1 MKTGLVLEGG
11 GMRGLYTI
19 GVLDFFMDKGIT
31 ADYVIG
37 VSAGACNGASFVSK
51 QKGRSY
57 HVNMD
62 YLGDDRYVSLK
73 NLIKTKS
80 IFGMD
85 FLFDDIPNRLNVFD
99 YEAFH
104 SSPCEFIAGV
114 TSVSTGKPVYFGKED
129 MKGYCTVL
137 RASSAIP
144 VFSPMVEYKGEM
156 YLDGG
161 TSDAIPAKKAVEDG
175 CDRLV
180 VVLTRDR
187 GYVKK
192 PESFRALYK
201 RVFKDSPNM
210 IKALDER
217 HEIYNSS
224 LKYVKELEM
233 QGKAIVIA
241 PSKPLKISRFEK
253 NREKLQWLFDLGE
266 SDASQVLEE
275 VKAFTGKEA

>member
-19 GVLDFFMDKGIT
+19 GVLDLLMEKGFDT
-31 ADYVIG
+31 DYVIG

-51 QKGRSY
+51 QRGRSY

-62 YLGDDRYVSLK
+62 YLDDGRYVGLR
-73 NLIKTKS
+73 NLLKTKS

-85 FLFDDIPNRLNVFD
+85 FLFNEIPEKLNIFD

-104 SSPCEFIAGV
+104 SSPCEFITGV
-114 TSVSTGKPVYFGKED
+114 TDVNTGKPVYFGKDD
-129 MKGYCTVL
+129 MRGHCTVL

-144 VFSPMVEYKGEM
+144 VFSPMVEYKGGL

-161 TSDAIPAKKAVEDG
+161 TSDPIPARKAVQDG

-180 VVLTRDR
+180 IVLTRDR
-187 GYVKK
+187 GYKK
-192 PESFRALYK
+192 MPERFKIAYR
-201 RVFKDSPNM
+201 RVFKNHPNM

-217 HEIYNSS
+217 HEIYNGT
-224 LKYVKELEM
+224 LEYVKELEA
-233 QGKAIVIA
+233 QGRAIVIA
-241 PSKPLKISRFEK
+241 PSSPVTIGRFEK
-253 NREKLQWLFDLGE
+253 DKVKLQQLYERGAK
-266 SDASQVLEE
+266 DAQAKLSELQEFIS
-275 VKAFTGKEA
+275 KG